1 MKKVAVFGKPANGKS
16 TLSKQLA
23 AATGIKLYAV
33 DAILYKKTG
42 EEVDRDIYL
51 QTHNNIL
58 SSHSWIIEGF
68 GPMDS
73 MESFKQRLNEADT
86 LIYIDLPYTTT
97 YGLVLKRFIKGL
109 FVTPEGWPEGSSIF
123 KGTVNSFRVLKLCPK
138 FWNSDFLKR
147 VENLSANKTLHII
160 RSVSELNNFV
170 DRHVS

>member
-1 MKKVAVFGKPANGKS
+1 
-16 TLSKQLA
+16 
-23 AATGIKLYAV
+23 
-33 DAILYKKTG
+33 
-42 EEVDRDIYL
+42 
-51 QTHNNIL
+51 
-58 SSHSWIIEGF
+58 
-68 GPMDS
+68 MDS

-86 LIYIDLPYTTT
+86 LIYIDLPYATT

-147 VENLSANKTLHII
+147 VENLSANKTLHLI